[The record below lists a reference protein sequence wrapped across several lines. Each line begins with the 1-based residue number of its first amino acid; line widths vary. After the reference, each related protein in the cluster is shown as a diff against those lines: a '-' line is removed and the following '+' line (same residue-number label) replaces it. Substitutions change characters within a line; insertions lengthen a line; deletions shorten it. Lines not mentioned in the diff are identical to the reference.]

1 MIAAAAAQ
9 NLCCILLGGA
19 HCTVHGV
26 AAAQL
31 LVLHV
36 PNMGSV
42 DSAFTMITVYNGV
55 QIQAVAQVSS
65 CLLFLSLLQ
74 ENGDESG
81 GADSSSMSS
90 FQFLLALHA
99 LTAADPS
106 LAVPAADT
114 QRYVRL
120 LAPYAS
126 NLGGIGAPAQGGRM
140 SAGMLLS

>member
-1 MIAAAAAQ
+1 MFP
-9 NLCCILLGGA
+9 LL
-19 HCTVHGV
+19 
-26 AAAQL
+26 
-31 LVLHV
+31 
-36 PNMGSV
+36 P
-42 DSAFTMITVYNGV
+42 
-55 QIQAVAQVSS
+55 
-65 CLLFLSLLQ
+65 Q

-81 GADSSSMSS
+81 GADSSNMGS
-90 FQFLLALHA
+90 FQYLLALHA

-140 SAGMLLS
+140 SAGMLILSRVCVLCLRVARGQPLVSMTSCVAAECCVTCKSLHGM